1 MIKFVDITKSDN
13 NISSEIE
20 KSIQN
25 NIKNGDF
32 INGKDK
38 KLFEEEF
45 ASYIGTKYCIGV
57 GNGSDALEIAIKS
70 LEIEEN
76 SEIITHPNSFISTTL
91 AIVNNKHIPI
101 FVDIDENTLMID
113 VDKIEEKIT
122 RKTKALCMAH
132 LFGSSPNMVKIMY
145 IVKKYGLYLI
155 EDCAQSHGSSYNGQ
169 KSGTFGDISC
179 FSFYPSKNLGCY
191 GDGGAIC
198 TNNQKLYNNICLLK
212 KLGSYEKYYYS
223 IKGRNTNLDN
233 IQAGI
238 LRIKLKK
245 LDENNE
251 ARREIVN
258 IYKNELKE
266 CEGILI
272 PTINDNCESVWHFFM
287 IRVLNNK
294 RNEMT
299 EYLRNANIETN
310 IHYPVPIHKQESFN
324 EYSCESYPIC
334 EIMSSQ
340 ILSLPLYVG
349 LTKDEII
356 YVSNKIKEFYT
367 Q

>member
-1 MIKFVDITKSDN
+1 MIKFVDIKKSDN
-13 NISSEIE
+13 NVILEIE

-32 INGKDK
+32 VNGNDK

-45 ASYIGTKYCIGV
+45 AYYIGTKYSIGV
-57 GNGSDALEIAIKS
+57 GNGTDALELAIKS
-70 LEIEEN
+70 LKIEEK

-91 AIVNNKHIPI
+91 SIVNNNHIPI
-101 FVDIDENTLMID
+101 FVDIDENTLMIN

-122 RKTKALCMAH
+122 EKTKALCIAH
-132 LFGSSPNMVKIMY
+132 LFGSSPNMEKIMH
-145 IVKKYGLYLI
+145 IVKKYRIYLI
-155 EDCAQSHGSSYNGQ
+155 EDCAQSHGSYYNGQ

-198 TNNQKLYNNICLLK
+198 TNNQTLYDNICLLK

-245 LDENNE
+245 LDENN
-251 ARREIVN
+251 AIRREIVN
-258 IYKNELKE
+258 IYKNELKDCKE
-266 CEGILI
+266 IVI
-272 PTINDNCESVWHFFM
+272 PSISNNCESVFHFFM

-294 RNEMT
+294 RNEIIQ
-299 EYLRNANIETN
+299 YLRNSNIETN
-310 IHYPVPIHKQESFN
+310 IHYPVPIHKQESFK
-324 EYSCESYPIC
+324 EYNHKSYPIC
-334 EIMSSQ
+334 ELMSSQ
-340 ILSLPLYVG
+340 ILSLPLYPG

-356 YVSNKIKEFYT
+356 YVCNKIKEFYN
-367 Q
+367 